1 MVDSQDISEEIAK
14 ILAMVFPDCLI
25 RHNIIHVA
33 VHYEF
38 NKYQIEVVTVIF
50 YSPSG
55 WYARI
60 YDSDYMPVDDI
71 ITRLCSVFEMDLV
84 EGSRDSTKACTYFIK
99 GTTDGRSY
107 INKHDWDGL
116 SRY

>member
-14 ILAMVFPDCLI
+14 ILAMVFPDCRI
-25 RHNIIHVA
+25 KHTSISVTVYH
-33 VHYEF
+33 EP
-38 NKYQIEVVTVIF
+38 NKYCTEVITLIF
-50 YSPSG
+50 YSASG

-71 ITRLCSVFEMDLV
+71 INRLCSVFEMDLV

-107 INKHDWDGL
+107 INKHD
-116 SRY
+116 

>member
-14 ILAMVFPDCLI
+14 ILAMIFPDCRI
-25 RHNIIHVA
+25 GHNPIHVA
-33 VHYEF
+33 VYYEF
-38 NKYQIEVVTVIF
+38 NKYRTEIVTSVF
-50 YSPSG
+50 YSASG

-71 ITRLCSVFEMDLV
+71 ITRLCSVFEMDFV
-84 EGSRDSTKACTYFIK
+84 SGSRDTTKACTYFIK

-107 INKHDWDGL
+107 
-116 SRY
+116 RVQQ

>member
-14 ILAMVFPDCLI
+14 ILAMIFPDCRI
-25 RHNIIHVA
+25 EHNPIHVA
-33 VHYEF
+33 VYHEF
-38 NKYQIEVVTVIF
+38 NKYGTEIVTTIF
-50 YSPSG
+50 YSVSG

-84 EGSRDSTKACTYFIK
+84 SGSEDTATKACTYFIK

-107 INKHDWDGL
+107 
-116 SRY
+116 RVQQ